1 MAPLPGVTSIL
12 GDITSVATAN
22 RVIAATQGAKA
33 ELVIC
38 DGAPDVTGLHQLDG
52 YLQAQLLLAAFSIT
66 VHLLAPGGSFV
77 AKIFRTAEDPR
88 AELLVSQMRCF
99 FPEREDDQGGVWI
112 RKPRSSREGSGGVS
126 DLKLIAQLARASDNH
141 RRS

>member
-1 MAPLPGVTSIL
+1 MAPLLGVTSFL

-22 RVIAATQGAKA
+22 RVIAATEGHKA

-66 VHLLAPGGSFV
+66 VHLLAPGGFFV

-112 RKPRSSREGSGGVS
+112 RKPRSSREGSGGTLTPRLP
-126 DLKLIAQLARASDNH
+126 LKLPLQ
-141 RRS
+141 RR